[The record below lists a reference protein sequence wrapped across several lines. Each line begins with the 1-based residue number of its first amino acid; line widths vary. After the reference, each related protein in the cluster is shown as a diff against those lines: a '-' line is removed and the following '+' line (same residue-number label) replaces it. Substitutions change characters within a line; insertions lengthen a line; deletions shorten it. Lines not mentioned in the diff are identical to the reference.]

1 VAVAPPALT
10 DALHDRFTFERELGR
25 GGMGL
30 VLLCRDLRHHRAV
43 ALKVIRPELGSV
55 VGAERFLREIQLAAQ
70 LQHPNIVPVYESGE
84 CEGTLYYVMPYV
96 EGESLRTR
104 LRREAQLPLEDALEI
119 AREVA
124 DALAY
129 AHVHGVV
136 HRDIKPE
143 NILLAGGH
151 ALVVDFGIARAIT
164 GIGTDRLTETGL
176 VIGTPVYM
184 SPEQGSGSQA
194 IDGRTDIYSLAC
206 VLYEM
211 LAGEPPYT
219 GPTSQAIIAKRFTE
233 PIPHLRTLREGV
245 PESVEHAVTRALAK
259 SPADRFATAAQFAS
273 ALASGAVVSPVRL
286 PRWRVRD
293 MRRLFAGLV
302 LLAAAGAGGA
312 VLLRHRPLAAG
323 RVVVAVFANKTG
335 DPSLDPLGDIV
346 ADYLARGLAETRLV
360 QVIDARA
367 EQSGDTAV
375 RLRGV
380 AGARALARALGAG
393 SVVWGAYYRQGDSL
407 QFQAQLTDA
416 ATGELVGTTLPV
428 LGPARQQTQGVE
440 ALRQRVMAIFAA
452 KLDPRLA
459 KYEGGSQPATYE
471 AYREFLAGDEALNNL
486 EAAFAH
492 YRRAYALDSSFTLPI
507 TSVAKESWLD
517 GECARTD
524 SIADVLHPRHDRL
537 PVFDRAQLDWAVASC
552 HGQRATALEGARLAM
567 EAAPQSDQIV
577 LAFAWFARHNGL
589 LREAIAA
596 TEKLDPARHAH
607 DALYWGN
614 LIIPYHLLGDHRR
627 ELEAAQQA
635 RRFFPSDLQ
644 TLSFEAR
651 AFVGLGRLTEGNAR
665 LDEMLRVPQE
675 SEQVSTLPFWI
686 DQVGRD
692 LRAHGHRPEAR
703 IVFQQGI
710 RWCRERPPRE
720 QRDLRGDLAVL
731 LDDAERWDEAWPILS
746 QVTTENPDDVGLQGA
761 LGALAA
767 HRGDR
772 GEVERIDGWLAE
784 RKGPYLKGEP
794 TFERARIAAVLGSR
808 ERAVELYRL
817 ALDQGFGIDQGFGVH
832 ADPDFESLRDYPPF
846 QELTRPK
853 D

>member
-1 VAVAPPALT
+1 VAVAPLALT

-30 VLLCRDLRHHRAV
+30 VFLARDLRHHRPV

-55 VGAERFLREIQLAAQ
+55 VSAERFLREIQLAAR
-70 LQHPNIVPVYESGE
+70 LHHPNIVPVYESGE

-96 EGESLRTR
+96 EGESLRAR

-124 DALAY
+124 AALAY
-129 AHVHGVV
+129 AHIHGVV

-151 ALVVDFGIARAIT
+151 AVVVDFGIARAIT
-164 GIGTDRLTETGL
+164 AAGTDRLTETGL
-176 VIGTPVYM
+176 VIGTPAYM

-233 PIPHLRTLREGV
+233 PIPHLRTLREGI
-245 PESVEHAVTRALAK
+245 PESVEHAVTRGLAK
-259 SPADRFATAAQFAS
+259 SPADRFATAAEFAS
-273 ALASGAVVSPVRL
+273 ALAAGAVVSPLRL
-286 PRWRVRD
+286 PRWRVRH
-293 MRRLFAGLV
+293 RGRLGAGLV
-302 LLAAAGAGGA
+302 LLAVAGGGA
-312 VLLRHRPLAAG
+312 AALLRHRPPDAT

-346 ADYLARGLAETRLV
+346 ADYLSRGLAETRLV

-367 EQSGDTAV
+367 EQSGDTAA

-380 AGARALARALGAG
+380 AGARALARTLGAG

-416 ATGELVGTTLPV
+416 ATGELVGTTLPA
-428 LGPARQQTQGVE
+428 LGSAKQQTQGVE

-471 AYREFLAGDEALNNL
+471 AYREFLAGDEAVNSPD
-486 EAAFAH
+486 AAFAH

-507 TSVAKESWLD
+507 TSVAKESWLH

-524 SIADVLHPRHDRL
+524 SIADVLRPRHDRL
-537 PVFDRAQLDWAVASC
+537 PVLDRANLDWAVASC
-552 HGQRATALEGARLAM
+552 HGQRATALESARLAM
-567 EAAPQSDQIV
+567 RAAPQSDQFV

-589 LREAIAA
+589 LREAIAV

-607 DALYWGN
+607 DHLYWGN
-614 LIIPYHLLGDHRR
+614 LIISYHLLGDHRR
-627 ELEAAQQA
+627 ELKAAQQA
-635 RRFFPSDLQ
+635 RRFFPGELEN
-644 TLSFEAR
+644 LSLEAR
-651 AFVGLGRLTEGNAR
+651 AFVGLGRLTEVDAR
-665 LDEMLRVPQE
+665 LDEMLHGPPE
-675 SEQVSTLPFWI
+675 TEGYTLPFWI

-703 IVFQQGI
+703 VVFERGI
-710 RWCRERPPRE
+710 RWCKERPPRE
-720 QRDLRGDLAVL
+720 QRDLRGDLALL
-731 LDDAERWDEAWPILS
+731 LDDAERWDEAWPILK

-794 TFERARIAAVLGSR
+794 TFERARIAAVLGRR
-808 ERAVELYRL
+808 ERAVELYRV
-817 ALDQGFGIDQGFGVH
+817 ALDQGFGIDEGFGVH